1 MRARAMGMCV
11 VALAS
16 ALVLSQQSA
25 MAQMSQGNGG
35 GKFAGV
41 EGAQD
46 PAKDVMQRFVGASRS
61 TLDAS
66 AQLLHALEL
75 PQAEAEAGAQA
86 KQIDSGMTRQESEQ
100 AIAAQLRVLG
110 SVQKALAG
118 SKAQPAQI
126 NDGLQQLAK
135 ALEQYQAILVDLAEL
150 KAGMRKM
157 QVPANSPA
165 LFVAKSLPGNVSDL
179 KRELRVIGEAARTNG
194 ATVPQALL
202 AN

>member
-1 MRARAMGMCV
+1 MRARAMGMRV

-46 PAKDVMQRFVGASRS
+46 SAKDVMQRFVGDSRS

-100 AIAAQLRVLG
+100 AIAAQLR
-110 SVQKALAG
+110 A
-118 SKAQPAQI
+118 
-126 NDGLQQLAK
+126 
-135 ALEQYQAILVDLAEL
+135 
-150 KAGMRKM
+150 
-157 QVPANSPA
+157 
-165 LFVAKSLPGNVSDL
+165 GNVSDL
-179 KRELRVIGEAARTNG
+179 KRELHGIGEAARANG